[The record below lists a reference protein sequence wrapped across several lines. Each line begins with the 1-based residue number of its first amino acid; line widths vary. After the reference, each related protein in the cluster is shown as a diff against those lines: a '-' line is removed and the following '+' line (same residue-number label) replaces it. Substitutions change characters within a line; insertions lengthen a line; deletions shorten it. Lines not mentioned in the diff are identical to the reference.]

1 MKRKSLLFVMA
12 SVCLFSC
19 QQQEEL
25 QDPSKGVIDFST
37 SIDQSINKAL
47 TRNSSSL
54 TLPLKNNFAAG
65 DVISMSVAEQDY
77 HPFAIG
83 MDSQT
88 WNEAG
93 TDSETVTFYAH
104 YPELTDEAATT
115 RSLSSRYREI
125 KGGLEYLFGTAQ
137 ANKGSKNVALAFKRM
152 TTPVVLLDENN
163 QPYEG
168 RAIVKLFLKN
178 KGVQDLFSGKI
189 EADPNAKP
197 EYIDIRKVSEGILTN
212 LIPQIIKAGEK
223 IGTVILEDGKEEP
236 IIAEED
242 ITIEAGTPVAVK
254 MYARRGIIDE
264 RTPLFR

>member
-25 QDPSKGVIDFST
+25 QDPSNGVIDFST
-37 SIDQSINKAL
+37 SIDQSINNAL

-54 TLPLKNNFAAG
+54 TLPLKSNFAAG

-178 KGVQDLFSGKI
+178 KGVQDLMRLAERAQLQEAGLGETLLSHRGAEGGESRDVLQI
-189 EADPNAKP
+189 EAELRRRLEARLDRLLSGRPN
-197 EYIDIRKVSEGILTN
+197 D
-212 LIPQIIKAGEK
+212 
-223 IGTVILEDGKEEP
+223 
-236 IIAEED
+236 
-242 ITIEAGTPVAVK
+242 
-254 MYARRGIIDE
+254 
-264 RTPLFR
+264 

>member
-1 MKRKSLLFVMA
+1 MA

-37 SIDQSINKAL
+37 SIDQSINNAL

-65 DVISMSVAEQDY
+65 DVISMSVA
-77 HPFAIG
+77 
-83 MDSQT
+83 
-88 WNEAG
+88 
-93 TDSETVTFYAH
+93 
-104 YPELTDEAATT
+104 EAATT